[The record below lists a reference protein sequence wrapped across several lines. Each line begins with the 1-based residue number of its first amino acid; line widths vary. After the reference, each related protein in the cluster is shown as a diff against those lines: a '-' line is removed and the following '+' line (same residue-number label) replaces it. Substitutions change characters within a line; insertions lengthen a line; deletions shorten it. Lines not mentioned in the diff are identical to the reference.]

1 RTQIELKMQCLLF
14 IVLFALGVH
23 TTYGVE
29 LTYELEDNSKQCFFQ
44 DITKDTRATMEYQ
57 VISGGRYDVDCT
69 IEDPDGLK
77 LYSEKRKQYDSYA
90 WDAQKTGA
98 YQICFSNEFSTITHK
113 VIYFSMIVGDEKP
126 LVDTMDRATALNQ
139 METSCVTI
147 HEGMKNVIA
156 SQTHFRLRESL
167 GRVFAEGINTRVQIW
182 SAIQVTIMIIVM
194 VGQVFVLRGL
204 FNTKKPFTRT
214 DT

>member
-1 RTQIELKMQCLLF
+1 MHFTLL
-14 IVLFALGVH
+14 LLLLGVYH
-23 TTYGVE
+23 ANAVE

-44 DITKDTRATMEYQ
+44 DITKDTRTTVEYQ
-57 VISGGRYDVDCT
+57 VISGGRYDVDCS

-126 LVDTMDRATALNQ
+126 LLDSMDHATALTQ
-139 METSCVTI
+139 MESYCATV
-147 HEGMKNVIA
+147 HEKVKSVIA
-156 SQTHFRLRESL
+156 SQTHFRLREAL
-167 GRVFAEGINTRVQIW
+167 GRVFAEAINSRVQIW
-182 SAIQVTIMIIVM
+182 SAVQITIMIIVM
-194 VGQVFVLRGL
+194 VGEVFVLKGL
-204 FNTKKPFTRT
+204 FNTRKPLTRT